1 MSTKYF
7 ALLTRLGA
15 DKLAN
20 AAALGTKIEITHM
33 AVGDGGGSLPTPHTT
48 QAQLINERRRA
59 AINVLSIDPKNTHQI
74 IAEQVIPESEGG
86 WWIRE
91 IGLFDKDGILIAVG
105 NCAETYKPQL
115 QEGSG
120 RTQTLRMVLIVSST
134 DAVTLK
140 IDPAVVLATREYVDS
155 RITNSIKDHENSR
168 RHPDATLKDKGFV
181 ILSSAVDSHSETQA
195 ATPKAVKVAYDL
207 ANAARDN
214 ANGRVPATRKV
225 NGKALSSDISLGA
238 GDVGAYTPGEVDF
251 RVNEAK
257 SLANTANQNAG
268 NANNNANARLEK
280 SKNGADILDKKL
292 FVENLGLTGTVDL
305 AKNAAPRDWVAGGFA
320 RGNIAEAVV
329 TGLFPRV
336 ILQNSG
342 GDRFALEAE
351 FNKASSN
358 LYIYHRNAHSERNN
372 YVLSFPKK
380 SGTLSTLDDLASYAP
395 RDWITGGFA
404 RGNIAEAVV
413 TGLFPRVIL
422 QNSGGDRFALE
433 AEFNNGSDDLYIYR
447 RNAGSEQNNY
457 VISFPKKSG
466 TLSTLD
472 DLAPYVTQD
481 ELNSQRNTALRDL
494 RGWWKCGNTGIIY
507 QWGYTERKLGESREW
522 VEFPTL
528 FPNDCFG
535 GVATPNMDGPIKGAM
550 SAYFGGS
557 TRSGT
562 WVTIDHVSDVPDNFN
577 VKLFYFAMGC

>member
-1 MSTKYF
+1 MSTRFF

-59 AINVLSIDPKNTHQI
+59 AINVLSIDPKNTNQI

-155 RITNSIKDHENSR
+155 RVTNSIKDHENSR

-195 ATPKAVKVAYDL
+195 ATPKAVKLAYDL

-238 GDVGAYTPGEVDF
+238 RDVGAYTPGEVDY

-257 SLANTANQNAG
+257 SLANTANQNAD
-268 NANNNANARLEK
+268 NANNNANSRLEK
-280 SKNGADILDKKL
+280 NQNGEDIPNKPK
-292 FVENLGLTGTVDL
+292 FVDNLGLTGTVDL
-305 AKNAAPRDWVAGGFA
+305 AKNAVPKSAITQHSGNSPDHVMSQNTVTNFLKGKFDKSGGQIKTDDKFLSLQNQTTGAANYIEATDSAGNVRYRLGCMHSSSELQIV
-320 RGNIAEAVV
+320 NIAGK
-329 TGLFPRV
+329 T
-336 ILQNSG
+336 ILS
-342 GDRFALEAE
+342 
-351 FNKASSN
+351 
-358 LYIYHRNAHSERNN
+358 
-372 YVLSFPKK
+372 
-380 SGTLSTLDDLASYAP
+380 
-395 RDWITGGFA
+395 
-404 RGNIAEAVV
+404 
-413 TGLFPRVIL
+413 
-422 QNSGGDRFALE
+422 
-433 AEFNNGSDDLYIYR
+433 
-447 RNAGSEQNNY
+447 
-457 VISFPKKSG
+457 
-466 TLSTLD
+466 
-472 DLAPYVTQD
+472 
-481 ELNSQRNTALRDL
+481 LRDSAIYVN
-494 RGWWKCGNTGIIY
+494 GN
-507 QWGYTERKLGESREW
+507 K
-522 VEFPTL
+522 
-528 FPNDCFG
+528 
-535 GVATPNMDGPIKGAM
+535 VATEPAM
-550 SAYFGGS
+550 EA
-557 TRSGT
+557 R
-562 WVTIDHVSDVPDNFN
+562 
-577 VKLFYFAMGC
+577 

>member
-1 MSTKYF
+1 MSMKYF

-20 AAALGTKIEITHM
+20 AAALGTKLEITQM

-140 IDPAVVLATREYVDS
+140 IDPAVVLATREYVDL
-155 RITNSIKDHENSR
+155 RVTNSIKDHENSR

-238 GDVGAYTPGEVDF
+238 GDVGTYTPGEIDS

-257 SLANTANQNAG
+257 SLANTATQNAA
-268 NANNNANARLEK
+268 NANNNANSRLEK
-280 SKNGADILDKKL
+280 NQNGADIPDPKR
-292 FVENLGLTGTVDL
+292 FVENLGLSGTVDQAENAYPKTGGQITGKVYADDDIE
-305 AKNAAPRDWVAGGFA
+305 AKGWVGGTTLHDRHKDGRWSRAYSEAFPPSA
-320 RGNIAEAVV
+320 AVV
-329 TGLFPRV
+329 GAYSIKEANDRYALKKSSEMFSCGGVNVEATHDWAGLKLINVTGYYVQLSATPHENADMLR
-336 ILQNSG
+336 ILYRDKSDKTQYY
-342 GDRFALEAE
+342 
-351 FNKASSN
+351 ASF
-358 LYIYHRNAHSERNN
+358 R
-372 YVLSFPKK
+372 KK
-380 SGTLSTLDDLASYAP
+380 SGT
-395 RDWITGGFA
+395 
-404 RGNIAEAVV
+404 V
-413 TGLFPRVIL
+413 
-422 QNSGGDRFALE
+422 ALE
-433 AEFNNGSDDLYIYR
+433 ETLLGIGQNWTDVTSSR
-447 RNAGSEQNNY
+447 RNKATYTNRNDKPIVVYIESNRT
-457 VISFPKKSG
+457 G
-466 TLSTLD
+466 TGNPFSIDITVNGLRVAYRWTDVDEVVSLSAIVPPGAT
-472 DLAPYVTQD
+472 YGVQG
-481 ELNSQRNTALRDL
+481 
-494 RGWWKCGNTGIIY
+494 GWA
-507 QWGYTERKLGESREW
+507 RPFEW
-522 VEFPTL
+522 VVI
-528 FPNDCFG
+528 N
-535 GVATPNMDGPIKGAM
+535 
-550 SAYFGGS
+550 
-557 TRSGT
+557 T
-562 WVTIDHVSDVPDNFN
+562 WME
-577 VKLFYFAMGC
+577 LR

>member
-1 MSTKYF
+1 MSTRFF

-59 AINVLSIDPKNTHQI
+59 AINILSIDPKNTHQI

-120 RTQTLRMVLIVSST
+120 RTQTIRMVLIVSST

-155 RITNSIKDHENSR
+155 LVTNSIKDHENSR

-214 ANGRVPATRKV
+214 ANGRVPTTRKV

-238 GDVGAYTPGEVDF
+238 RDVGAYTTGEVDY

-257 SLANTANQNAG
+257 SLANTASQNAA
-268 NANNNANARLEK
+268 NANNNANTRLEK
-280 SKNGADILDKKL
+280 SKNGADIPNENE
-292 FVENLGLTGTVDL
+292 FVKNLGLADTVER
-305 AKNAAPRDWVAGGFA
+305 AKNAAS
-320 RGNIAEAVV
+320 
-329 TGLFPRV
+329 L
-336 ILQNSG
+336 
-342 GDRFALEAE
+342 
-351 FNKASSN
+351 
-358 LYIYHRNAHSERNN
+358 
-372 YVLSFPKK
+372 
-380 SGTLSTLDDLASYAP
+380 
-395 RDWITGGFA
+395 
-404 RGNIAEAVV
+404 
-413 TGLFPRVIL
+413 
-422 QNSGGDRFALE
+422 
-433 AEFNNGSDDLYIYR
+433 
-447 RNAGSEQNNY
+447 
-457 VISFPKKSG
+457 
-466 TLSTLD
+466 
-472 DLAPYVTQD
+472 
-481 ELNSQRNTALRDL
+481 
-494 RGWWKCGNTGIIY
+494 
-507 QWGYTERKLGESREW
+507 TEW
-522 VEFPTL
+522 
-528 FPNDCFG
+528 
-535 GVATPNMDGPIKGAM
+535 TPQI
-550 SAYFGGS
+550 
-557 TRSGT
+557 
-562 WVTIDHVSDVPDNFN
+562 
-577 VKLFYFAMGC
+577 

>member
-20 AAALGTKIEITHM
+20 AAALGTKLEITQM
-33 AVGDGGGSLPTPHTT
+33 AVGDGGGSLPTPQTT

-59 AINVLSIDPKNTHQI
+59 AINVLSIDPKNTNQI

-140 IDPAVVLATREYVDS
+140 IDPSVVLATREYVDS
-155 RITNSIKDHENSR
+155 RVISSIKDHENSR
-168 RHPDATLKDKGFV
+168 HHPDATLKDKGFV

-225 NGKALSSDISLGA
+225 NRKALSSDISLGA
-238 GDVGAYTPGEVDF
+238 RDVGAYTTGETDY

-257 SLANTANQNAG
+257 SLANTANQNAV
-268 NANNNANARLEK
+268 NANDNANIRLEK
-280 SKNGADILDKKL
+280 SKNGADIPNKPK

-305 AKNAAPRDWVAGGFA
+305 AKNAVPNSRKINGKSLANDVDLGAIDVGALPVSSRTYA
-320 RGNIAEAVV
+320 RVGRLIVDS
-329 TGLFPRV
+329 GDSGSSL
-336 ILQNSG
+336 ILQSANGEQMGLTGARVGQFYLWSDDVNG
-342 GDRFALEAE
+342 QRRYELFTP
-351 FNKASSN
+351 
-358 LYIYHRNAHSERNN
+358 
-372 YVLSFPKK
+372 VK
-380 SGTLSTLDDLASYAP
+380 SGTLATLDDV
-395 RDWITGGFA
+395 FA
-404 RGNIAEAVV
+404 M
-413 TGLFPRVIL
+413 
-422 QNSGGDRFALE
+422 
-433 AEFNNGSDDLYIYR
+433 
-447 RNAGSEQNNY
+447 
-457 VISFPKKSG
+457 K
-466 TLSTLD
+466 
-472 DLAPYVTQD
+472 
-481 ELNSQRNTALRDL
+481 NTANLSPT
-494 RGWWKCGNTGIIY
+494 GWWKCGTTGVIL
-507 QWGYTERKLGESREW
+507 QWGHVNIHKSAELY
-522 VEFPTL
+522 VEFPLTFTAVPFVMTQANKTHGDEYNI
-528 FPNDCFG
+528 FPVLTASSQGFTTAGFNQ
-535 GVATPNMDGPIKGAM
+535 
-550 SAYFGGS
+550 
-557 TRSGT
+557 SGT
-562 WVTIDHVSDVPDNFN
+562 PSFGTVR
-577 VKLFYFAMGC
+577 YFAAGY